1 MRKKTKA
8 LSGASQDAYFRRVL
22 KANAGLSTEERDQ
35 LVRRLRR
42 EVAQLRVRVEP
53 RRESNPPP
61 VVVAA
66 VDSTAITPQPPAAI
80 AAEPPAIHAE
90 PPAPIPEV
98 PVAVASVAESPAA
111 RAPEP
116 FDPFSPNIVV
126 VVRKFG
132 RAAALAA
139 LDAVDSLDNL
149 RLLAREQRLSVS
161 ADLASA
167 AEVRAAIVTAAERRI
182 ANRMAAA
189 S

>member
-1 MRKKTKA
+1 MRKKTKE

-22 KANAGLSTEERDQ
+22 KANPNLSADERDQ
-35 LVRRLRR
+35 LVRKLRQ
-42 EVAQLRVRVEP
+42 EVAQLRVRIEP
-53 RRESNPPP
+53 RQGGDPPP
-61 VVVAA
+61 VVAAPAEPVASA
-66 VDSTAITPQPPAAI
+66 TARQP
-80 AAEPPAIHAE
+80 PPAIASE
-90 PPAPIPEV
+90 P
-98 PVAVASVAESPAA
+98 
-111 RAPEP
+111 RAPPPPDPDPVPATAP

-126 VVRKFG
+126 VVRKSG

-139 LDAVDSLDNL
+139 LDAIDSLDNL

-161 ADLASA
+161 ADLSSA